1 MEKTHPK
8 INTAHIPIWGYF
20 ILIFT
25 VMMMLIGAT
34 IPISNHESKSDDSY
48 TDFST
53 GWLSYDNSKASLSH
67 MSGDTMIHRT
77 IQESDC
83 DKTLFFF
90 AKTSN
95 IKVFIDGICQYSNP
109 IFSQQLF
116 GKTPGALFVQVFIPA
131 QSAGKVLAIEVENPY
146 MNDDSAKLSDMYL
159 GDITDIVQSEQ
170 QNKFPAFCLS
180 FITMA
185 LGLAMLLLFIPLAH
199 QQIIGRELLFL
210 GAATFISGL
219 FLTTDCRYLQLVY
232 GNAHIY
238 HMVAETAM
246 QLIIPP
252 FLLFL
257 CHMYDNTYSKKI
269 STILCFI
276 CELTFAGCFICE
288 ISGIRDYHQT
298 LILTHIMFAISM
310 IFILISTVKGII
322 QGPLKNLY
330 HNLGCIML
338 CVLSLTDIIVLWRGT
353 GRETSYYVR
362 LGVLIFVTMEIVQIV
377 KKVLI
382 AYQRN
387 IKNELLSRLAY
398 HDGLTDLLNR
408 TSYMEKIK
416 ELEND
421 EVPYILFAIYDV
433 NNLKK
438 VNDTMGHQKGDEM
451 IKRVADVFNASL
463 GKYGQCYRIG
473 GDEFVFISTTPG
485 IEDKFLQAN
494 DHLIA
499 NFGSISDGDNLVP
512 ITVAMGYYVLD
523 ENSSMD
529 VNEIIR
535 EADSLMY
542 EKKRTMKHRTS

>member
-1 MEKTHPK
+1 MEKTQPK
-8 INTAHIPIWGYF
+8 INAAYIPVWGYF
-20 ILIFT
+20 ILIFA

-53 GWLSYDNSKASLSH
+53 GWLSYDNSEASLNH
-67 MSGDTMIHRT
+67 ISGNTIIHRT

-131 QSAGKVLAIEVENPY
+131 QSAGKILEIEVENPY

-159 GDITDIVQSEQ
+159 GDITDIIQSEQ

-180 FITMA
+180 FITMV
-185 LGLAMLLLFIPLAH
+185 LGIAMLLLFIPLTH
-199 QQIIGRELLFL
+199 QQIIGHELLFL
-210 GAATFISGL
+210 GAVTCISGL
-219 FLTTDCRYLQLVY
+219 FLTTDSRYLQLVY

-238 HMVAETAM
+238 HMIAETAM
-246 QLIIPP
+246 QLVIPP
-252 FLLFL
+252 FLLFF
-257 CHMYDNTYSKKI
+257 CHMYDKYSKKI

-298 LILTHIMFAISM
+298 LILTHIMFAIST
-310 IFILISTVKGII
+310 IFILISTVKSII
-322 QGPLKNLY
+322 QSPIKNFY

-338 CVLSLTDIIVLWRGT
+338 CVLILTDIIVLWCGI
-353 GRETSYYVR
+353 GHETSYFVR

-377 KKVLI
+377 KKVLV

-408 TSYMEKIK
+408 TSYMEKVK
-416 ELEND
+416 ELENNK
-421 EVPYILFAIYDV
+421 VPYILFAIYDV

-485 IEDKFLQAN
+485 IEDKFLQEN

-512 ITVAMGYYVLD
+512 ITVAMGYCVLD
-523 ENSSMD
+523 GNSSMNVTD
-529 VNEIIR
+529 IIH

>member
-1 MEKTHPK
+1 MEKTQPK
-8 INTAHIPIWGYF
+8 INAAYIPVWGYF
-20 ILIFT
+20 ILIFA

-53 GWLSYDNSKASLSH
+53 GWLSYDNSEASLNH
-67 MSGDTMIHRT
+67 ISGNTIIHRT

-131 QSAGKVLAIEVENPY
+131 QSAGKILEIEVENPY

-159 GDITDIVQSEQ
+159 GDITDIIQSEQ

-180 FITMA
+180 FITMV
-185 LGLAMLLLFIPLAH
+185 LGIAMLLLFIPLTH
-199 QQIIGRELLFL
+199 QQIIGHELLFL
-210 GAATFISGL
+210 GAVTFISGL
-219 FLTTDCRYLQLVY
+219 FLTTDSRYLQLVY

-238 HMVAETAM
+238 HMIAETAM
-246 QLIIPP
+246 QLVIPP
-252 FLLFL
+252 FLLFF
-257 CHMYDNTYSKKI
+257 CHMYDKYSKKI

-288 ISGIRDYHQT
+288 ISGIMDYHQT
-298 LILTHIMFAISM
+298 LILTHIMFAIST
-310 IFILISTVKGII
+310 IFILISTVKSII
-322 QGPLKNLY
+322 QSPIKNFY

-338 CVLSLTDIIVLWRGT
+338 CVLILTDIIALWSGI
-353 GRETSYYVR
+353 GHETSYFVR

-377 KKVLI
+377 KKVLV

-408 TSYMEKIK
+408 TSYMEKVK
-416 ELEND
+416 ELENNK
-421 EVPYILFAIYDV
+421 VPYILFAIYDV

-485 IEDKFLQAN
+485 IEDKFLQEN

-512 ITVAMGYYVLD
+512 ITVAMGYCVLD
-523 ENSSMD
+523 GNSSMNVTD
-529 VNEIIR
+529 IIH

>member
-1 MEKTHPK
+1 MEKTQPK
-8 INTAHIPIWGYF
+8 INVAHIPVWGYF
-20 ILIFT
+20 ILIFA

-53 GWLSYDNSKASLSH
+53 GWLSYDNSEASLSH
-67 MSGDTMIHRT
+67 ISGNTIIHRT

-131 QSAGKVLAIEVENPY
+131 QSAGKILEIEVENPY

-159 GDITDIVQSEQ
+159 GDITDIIQSEQ

-180 FITMA
+180 FITMV
-185 LGLAMLLLFIPLAH
+185 LGIAMLLLFIPLTH
-199 QQIIGRELLFL
+199 QQIIGHELLFL
-210 GAATFISGL
+210 GAVTFISGL
-219 FLTTDCRYLQLVY
+219 FLTTDSRYLQLVY

-238 HMVAETAM
+238 HMIAETAM
-246 QLIIPP
+246 QLVIPP
-252 FLLFL
+252 FLLFF
-257 CHMYDNTYSKKI
+257 CHMYDKYSKKI

-298 LILTHIMFAISM
+298 LILTHIMFAIST
-310 IFILISTVKGII
+310 IFILISTVKSII
-322 QGPLKNLY
+322 QSPIKNFY

-338 CVLSLTDIIVLWRGT
+338 CVLILTDIIVLWCGI
-353 GRETSYYVR
+353 GHETSYFVR

-377 KKVLI
+377 KKVLV

-408 TSYMEKIK
+408 TSYMEKVK
-416 ELEND
+416 ELENNK
-421 EVPYILFAIYDV
+421 VPYILFAIYDV

-485 IEDKFLQAN
+485 IEDKFLQEN

-512 ITVAMGYYVLD
+512 ITVAMGYCVLD
-523 ENSSMD
+523 GNSSMNVTD
-529 VNEIIR
+529 IIH

>member
-1 MEKTHPK
+1 MEKTQPK
-8 INTAHIPIWGYF
+8 INAAYIPVWGYF
-20 ILIFT
+20 ILIFA

-53 GWLSYDNSKASLSH
+53 GWLSYDNSEASLSH
-67 MSGDTMIHRT
+67 ISGNTIIHRT
-77 IQESDC
+77 IQQSDC
-83 DKTLFFF
+83 NKTLFFF

-131 QSAGKVLAIEVENPY
+131 QSAGKILEIEVENPY

-159 GDITDIVQSEQ
+159 GDITDIIQSEQ

-180 FITMA
+180 FITMV
-185 LGLAMLLLFIPLAH
+185 LGIAMLLLFIPLTH
-199 QQIIGRELLFL
+199 QQIIGHELLFL
-210 GAATFISGL
+210 GAVTFISGL
-219 FLTTDCRYLQLVY
+219 FLTPDSRYLQLVY

-238 HMVAETAM
+238 HMIAETAM
-246 QLIIPP
+246 QLVIPP
-252 FLLFL
+252 FLLFF
-257 CHMYDNTYSKKI
+257 CHMYDKYSKKI

-298 LILTHIMFAISM
+298 LILTHIMFAIST
-310 IFILISTVKGII
+310 IFILISTVKSII
-322 QGPLKNLY
+322 QSPIKNFY

-338 CVLSLTDIIVLWRGT
+338 CVLILTDIIVLWCGI
-353 GRETSYYVR
+353 GHETSYFVR

-377 KKVLI
+377 KKVLV

-408 TSYMEKIK
+408 TSYMEKVK
-416 ELEND
+416 ELENNK
-421 EVPYILFAIYDV
+421 VPYILFAIYDV

-485 IEDKFLQAN
+485 IEDKFLQEN

-512 ITVAMGYYVLD
+512 ITVAMGYCVLD
-523 ENSSMD
+523 GNSSMNVTD
-529 VNEIIR
+529 IIH

>member
-1 MEKTHPK
+1 MEKTQPK
-8 INTAHIPIWGYF
+8 INAAYIPVWGYF
-20 ILIFT
+20 ILIFA

-53 GWLSYDNSKASLSH
+53 GWLSYDNSEASLSH
-67 MSGDTMIHRT
+67 ISGNTIIHRT

-83 DKTLFFF
+83 NKTLFFF

-131 QSAGKVLAIEVENPY
+131 QSAGKILEIEVENPY

-159 GDITDIVQSEQ
+159 GDITDIIQSEQ

-180 FITMA
+180 FITMV
-185 LGLAMLLLFIPLAH
+185 LGIAMLLLFIPLTH
-199 QQIIGRELLFL
+199 QQIIGHELLFL
-210 GAATFISGL
+210 GAVTFISGL
-219 FLTTDCRYLQLVY
+219 FLTTDSRYLQLVY

-238 HMVAETAM
+238 HMIAETAM
-246 QLIIPP
+246 QLVIPP
-252 FLLFL
+252 FLLFF
-257 CHMYDNTYSKKI
+257 CHMYDKYSKKI

-298 LILTHIMFAISM
+298 LILTHIMFAIST
-310 IFILISTVKGII
+310 IFILISTVKSII
-322 QGPLKNLY
+322 QSPIKNFY

-338 CVLSLTDIIVLWRGT
+338 CVLILTDIIVLWCGI
-353 GRETSYYVR
+353 GHETSYFVR
-362 LGVLIFVTMEIVQIV
+362 LGVLIFVTTEIVQIV
-377 KKVLI
+377 KKVLV

-408 TSYMEKIK
+408 TSYMEKVK
-416 ELEND
+416 ELENNK
-421 EVPYILFAIYDV
+421 VPYILFAIYDV

-485 IEDKFLQAN
+485 IEDKFLQEN

-512 ITVAMGYYVLD
+512 ITVAMGYCVLD
-523 ENSSMD
+523 GNSSMNVTD
-529 VNEIIR
+529 IIH

>member
-1 MEKTHPK
+1 MEKTQPK
-8 INTAHIPIWGYF
+8 INAAYIPVWGYF
-20 ILIFT
+20 ILIFA

-53 GWLSYDNSKASLSH
+53 GWLSYDNSEASLNH
-67 MSGDTMIHRT
+67 ISGNTIIHRT

-131 QSAGKVLAIEVENPY
+131 QSAGKILEIEVENPY

-159 GDITDIVQSEQ
+159 GDITDIIQSEQ

-180 FITMA
+180 FITMV
-185 LGLAMLLLFIPLAH
+185 LGIAMLLLFIPLTH
-199 QQIIGRELLFL
+199 QQIIGHELLFL
-210 GAATFISGL
+210 GAVTFISGL
-219 FLTTDCRYLQLVY
+219 FLTTDSRYLQLVY

-238 HMVAETAM
+238 HMIAETAM
-246 QLIIPP
+246 QLVIPP
-252 FLLFL
+252 FLLFF
-257 CHMYDNTYSKKI
+257 CHMYDKYSKKI

-288 ISGIRDYHQT
+288 ISGIMDYHQT
-298 LILTHIMFAISM
+298 LILTHIMFAIST
-310 IFILISTVKGII
+310 IFILISTVKSII
-322 QGPLKNLY
+322 QSPIKNFY

-338 CVLSLTDIIVLWRGT
+338 CVLILTDIIVLWCGI
-353 GRETSYYVR
+353 GHETSYFVR

-377 KKVLI
+377 KKVLV

-408 TSYMEKIK
+408 TSYMEKVK
-416 ELEND
+416 ELENNK
-421 EVPYILFAIYDV
+421 VPYILFAIYDV

-485 IEDKFLQAN
+485 IEDKFLQEN

-512 ITVAMGYYVLD
+512 ITVAMGYCVLD
-523 ENSSMD
+523 GNSSMNVTD
-529 VNEIIR
+529 IIH

>member
-1 MEKTHPK
+1 MEKTQPK
-8 INTAHIPIWGYF
+8 INATHISVWGYF
-20 ILIFT
+20 ILIFA

-34 IPISNHESKSDDSY
+34 IPTSNHESKSDDSY

-53 GWLSYDNSKASLSH
+53 GWLSYDNSEASLSH
-67 MSGDTMIHRT
+67 ISGNTMIHRT

-109 IFSQQLF
+109 IFNQRLF

-131 QSAGKVLAIEVENPY
+131 QSAGKILEIEVENPY

-180 FITMA
+180 FITIV
-185 LGLAMLLLFIPLAH
+185 LGMAMLLLFIPLTH

-210 GAATFISGL
+210 GAVTFISGL
-219 FLTTDCRYLQLVY
+219 FLTTDSRYLQLVY

-238 HMVAETAM
+238 HMIAETAM
-246 QLIIPP
+246 RLVIPP

-257 CHMYDNTYSKKI
+257 CHMYDKYSKKI
-269 STILCFI
+269 STILCVI

-288 ISGIRDYHQT
+288 ISGIMDYHQT
-298 LILTHIMFAISM
+298 LILAHIIFAIST
-310 IFILISTVKGII
+310 IFILISTVKSII
-322 QGPLKNLY
+322 QSPIKNLY

-338 CVLSLTDIIVLWRGT
+338 CVLILTDIIVLWRGI
-353 GRETSYYVR
+353 GHETSYFVR

-377 KKVLI
+377 KKVMV

-408 TSYMEKIK
+408 TSYMEKVK
-416 ELEND
+416 ELENNK
-421 EVPYILFAIYDV
+421 VPYILFAIYDV

-512 ITVAMGYYVLD
+512 ITVAMGYCVLD

-529 VNEIIR
+529 VTDIIH
-535 EADSLMY
+535 EADLLMY

>member
-1 MEKTHPK
+1 MEKTQPK
-8 INTAHIPIWGYF
+8 INAAYIPVWGYF
-20 ILIFT
+20 ILIFA

-53 GWLSYDNSKASLSH
+53 GWLSYDNSEASLNH
-67 MSGDTMIHRT
+67 ISGNTIIHRT

-83 DKTLFFF
+83 GKTLFFF

-131 QSAGKVLAIEVENPY
+131 QSAGKILEIEVENPY

-159 GDITDIVQSEQ
+159 GDITDIIQSEQ

-180 FITMA
+180 FITMV
-185 LGLAMLLLFIPLAH
+185 LGIAMLLLFIPLTH
-199 QQIIGRELLFL
+199 QQIIGHELLFL
-210 GAATFISGL
+210 GAVTFISGL
-219 FLTTDCRYLQLVY
+219 FLTTDSRYLQLVY

-238 HMVAETAM
+238 HMIAETAM
-246 QLIIPP
+246 QLVIPP
-252 FLLFL
+252 FLLFF
-257 CHMYDNTYSKKI
+257 CHMYDKYSKKI

-298 LILTHIMFAISM
+298 LILTHIMFAIST
-310 IFILISTVKGII
+310 IFILISTVKSII
-322 QGPLKNLY
+322 QSPIKNFY

-338 CVLSLTDIIVLWRGT
+338 CVLILTDTIVLWRGI
-353 GRETSYYVR
+353 GHETSYFVR

-377 KKVLI
+377 KKVLV

-408 TSYMEKIK
+408 TSYMEKVK
-416 ELEND
+416 ELENNK
-421 EVPYILFAIYDV
+421 VPYILFAIYDV

-485 IEDKFLQAN
+485 IEDKFLQEN

-512 ITVAMGYYVLD
+512 ITVAMGYCVLD
-523 ENSSMD
+523 GNSSMNVTD
-529 VNEIIR
+529 IIH

>member
-1 MEKTHPK
+1 MEKTQPK
-8 INTAHIPIWGYF
+8 INAAHIPVWGYF
-20 ILIFT
+20 MLIFA

-53 GWLSYDNSKASLSH
+53 GWLSYDNSEASLSH
-67 MSGDTMIHRT
+67 ISGNTIIHRT

-180 FITMA
+180 FITMV
-185 LGLAMLLLFIPLAH
+185 LGMAMLLLFIPLTH

-210 GAATFISGL
+210 GAVTFISGL
-219 FLTTDCRYLQLVY
+219 FLTTDSRYLQLVY

-238 HMVAETAM
+238 HMIAETAM
-246 QLIIPP
+246 RLVIPP

-257 CHMYDNTYSKKI
+257 CHMYDKYSKKI
-269 STILCFI
+269 STILCVI

-288 ISGIRDYHQT
+288 ISGIMDYHQT
-298 LILTHIMFAISM
+298 LILAHIIFAIST
-310 IFILISTVKGII
+310 IFILISTVKSII
-322 QGPLKNLY
+322 QSPIKNLY

-338 CVLSLTDIIVLWRGT
+338 CVLILTDIIVLWRGI
-353 GRETSYYVR
+353 GHETSYFVR

-377 KKVLI
+377 KKVMA

-408 TSYMEKIK
+408 TSYMEKVK
-416 ELEND
+416 ELENNK
-421 EVPYILFAIYDV
+421 VPYILFQF
-433 NNLKK
+433 
-438 VNDTMGHQKGDEM
+438 MM
-451 IKRVADVFNASL
+451 
-463 GKYGQCYRIG
+463 
-473 GDEFVFISTTPG
+473 
-485 IEDKFLQAN
+485 
-494 DHLIA
+494 
-499 NFGSISDGDNLVP
+499 
-512 ITVAMGYYVLD
+512 
-523 ENSSMD
+523 
-529 VNEIIR
+529 
-535 EADSLMY
+535 
-542 EKKRTMKHRTS
+542 